1 MWLQNGEIKK
11 QNIWRALKDGKIRKK
26 KERVDS
32 ICILHDLL
40 PP

>member
-26 KERVDS
+26 NGTG
-32 ICILHDLL
+32 
-40 PP
+40 